1 MLKTSLLRLIIILTG
16 MVIYLLLNQSWTE
29 ATSRSLMAE
38 ASLYFSLMLTVV
50 FVTGFMVE
58 MAPFKQRISIKHWQA
73 LLPVIILSLLIVLT
87 NPYWFFG
94 DMLVEYGV
102 SLMGILPMVSVF
114 TGVFLA
120 RALSGKVD

>member
-1 MLKTSLLRLIIILTG
+1 
-16 MVIYLLLNQSWTE
+16 MVIYLLLNQLWTE

-38 ASLYFSLMLTVV
+38 ASLYFSLMLTVA
-50 FVTGFMVE
+50 FVTGLMVE
-58 MAPFKQRISIKHWQA
+58 MAPFKQKISIKHWQV
-73 LLPVIILSLLIVLT
+73 LLPVIILGLLIILT

-102 SLMGILPMVSVF
+102 SLMGVLPMASVF

-120 RALSGKVD
+120 KALSGEVD